1 MVTERFVQGFILVA
15 AGALLLQPAF
25 GQATGAP
32 SPSIMGSMAGAPPPP
47 VRVTGKVTLEDKS
60 VPPSPALI
68 ERLCSGLPHPEGTT
82 DLKGNFAVDLGH
94 DIIQDPYAIHATPG
108 VDMPPSEGDHPFND
122 CLILAS
128 LPGYRS
134 DMVPMA
140 GAKPDGHPYLG
151 AIVLHYVGKVDGH
164 LISPTSLEAP
174 KDAKKEFD
182 KAQEATRKNK
192 QAEGILDYQ
201 KAVKAYPDYAAA
213 WFELGRLY
221 GSAQKMEEA
230 KQAFN
235 AAVKADPKYLSPYLQ
250 LSSLAYNNHDW
261 PALAEV
267 SEKLVALDAFDYPQ
281 AFYYSAVANYFTGKY
296 KEAEARGRESLKADT
311 EHHFP
316 ETYELMASILVKLN
330 QPAAAVEQ
338 LETYLKLFPRS
349 GDVVTVQG
357 QITELKQSL
366 PAPKK

>member
-1 MVTERFVQGFILVA
+1 VVTQQLVPGFVFLA
-15 AGALLLQPAF
+15 AGGLLLQPVF
-25 GQATGAP
+25 GQAGGGTP
-32 SPSIMGSMAGAPPPP
+32 PSIMGSMAAPPPPP
-47 VRVTGKVTLEDKS
+47 VRITGKVQLEDKS
-60 VPPSPALI
+60 VPPAPALI
-68 ERLCSGLPHPEGTT
+68 ERLCDGLPHPEGTT

-94 DIIQDPYAIHATPG
+94 DIIQDPYAIHAQPG
-108 VDMPPSEGDHPFND
+108 VDMPPDEGDHPFNN

-134 DMVPMA
+134 DLVPMA

-151 AIVLHYVGKVDGH
+151 TIVLHYVGKVDGH

-174 KDAKKEFD
+174 KDAKKDFD
-182 KAQEATRKNK
+182 KAQEVTRKNK
-192 QAEGILDYQ
+192 QAEAIQDYQ

-213 WFELGRLY
+213 WFELGRLQA
-221 GSAQKMEEA
+221 SAHNMDDARKS
-230 KQAFN
+230 FD

-250 LSSLAYNNHDW
+250 LSALAYNNKDW

-267 SEKLVALDAFDYPQ
+267 SERLLALDTFDYPQ
-281 AFYYSAVANYFTGKY
+281 SYFYAAVANYFTGKY
-296 KEAEARGRESLKADT
+296 QEAQKCAQESLKADT
-311 EHHFP
+311 QHHFP

-338 LETYLKLFPRS
+338 LETYLKLFPKS
-349 GDVVTVQG
+349 GDVITVQS
-357 QITELKQSL
+357 QVAQLKASL